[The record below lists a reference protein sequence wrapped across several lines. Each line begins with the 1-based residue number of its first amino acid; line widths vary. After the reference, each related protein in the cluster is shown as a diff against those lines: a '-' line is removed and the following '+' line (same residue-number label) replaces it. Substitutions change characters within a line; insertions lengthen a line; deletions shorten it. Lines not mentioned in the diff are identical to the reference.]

1 VSLETID
8 QLLLDWRSKLDLSSQ
23 NILDLQNFA
32 TYQRLAGE
40 AGFPPPRLSGHT
52 ATQVQ
57 PALEAMNGL
66 FQHFELL
73 AQTLNQAQTLRQ
85 QMGSKRGQDEK
96 VAEIIQLLTGDSIAL
111 PLVQIPLAQR
121 SLLSASQDSDRMK
134 PIDLMMAMVKSFET
148 ARDVVLAVDRAWT
161 TLEPKLTQS
170 FQQIQAIQNQAQSYG
185 LAQFAPLTQAAQSL
199 TALHDRVA
207 SDPLG
212 VADEF
217 ETTIAPLIAQAQSNL
232 AQIHQQQQQIKAGIA
247 QAGDQM
253 RQLEIQHQQA
263 VSQYQMAA
271 EKIQGGSLAAPLDP
285 ATIAALAE
293 WQQTLAAKLAAG
305 MVQPLVVGLQN
316 WQAKFEAAR
325 SVTEGA
331 IAMATAALDRRE
343 ELRGR
348 LSALQAKAQARGR
361 IEDPELVDLA
371 GQSQAI
377 LFSRPSDLDR
387 ANQILI
393 QYDRRLNELIRASS
407 G

>member
-8 QLLLDWRSKLDLSSQ
+8 QLLLDWRRKLDCSSQ
-23 NILDLQNFA
+23 NILDLQNCP

-40 AGFPPPRLSGHT
+40 AGFPSPRLSGHT
-52 ATQVQ
+52 AAQVE

-85 QMGSKRGQDEK
+85 QIGNKRGQDEK
-96 VAEIIQLLTGDSIAL
+96 VAEIIQLLTGESIAL
-111 PLVQIPLAQR
+111 PLVEIPLAQR
-121 SLLSASQDSDRMK
+121 SLLSASQDRDCIK
-134 PIDLMMAMVKSFET
+134 PIDLMMVMVKSFET

-170 FQQIQAIQNQAQSYG
+170 FQQIQVIQDQAQSCG
-185 LAQFAPLTQAAQSL
+185 LAQLVQLTEAEQALAG
-199 TALHDRVA
+199 LHDRVA
-207 SDPLG
+207 GDPLG

-217 ETTIAPLIAQAQSNL
+217 ETTIAPLMAQAQSNL
-232 AQIHQQQQQIKAGIA
+232 AQTRQQQQQIHAGIT

-263 VSQYQMAA
+263 VSQYQIAC
-271 EKIQGGSLAAPLDP
+271 EKIQGCSLAAPLDP

-293 WQQTLAAKLAAG
+293 WQQTLAEKLAAG

-316 WQAKFEAAR
+316 WQAKFEVAR

-331 IAMATAALDRRE
+331 IVAATAALDRRA

>member
-1 VSLETID
+1 VSLATIE
-8 QLLLDWRSKLDLSSQ
+8 QLLLDWRDKLDLSSQ

-40 AGFPPPRLSGHT
+40 AGFPPARLSGDT
-52 ATQVQ
+52 AAQVQ
-57 PALEAMNGL
+57 PALDAMNGL

-73 AQTLNQAQTLRQ
+73 AETLNQAQTLRSQ
-85 QMGSKRGQDEK
+85 IGSKRGQDEK
-96 VAEIIQLLTGDSIAL
+96 VAEIIQLLTGESIVL
-111 PLVQIPLAQR
+111 PLVAIPLAQR
-121 SLLSASQDSDRMK
+121 SLLSASQDSNCIK

-148 ARDVVLAVDRAWT
+148 ARDVVLAVDRAWA

-170 FQQIQAIQNQAQSYG
+170 FQQIQAIQDQAQSCG
-185 LAQFAPLTQAAQSL
+185 LVRFEQLTQAAQSL

-217 ETTIAPLIAQAQSNL
+217 ETTIAPLIATAQVSL
-232 AQIHQQQQQIKAGIA
+232 AQVRQQQQQIHAGIA

-263 VSQYQMAA
+263 LSQYQAA
-271 EKIQGGSLAAPLDP
+271 SEKIQDCNLSAPLAP
-285 ATIAALAE
+285 ETIAALTE
-293 WQQTLAAKLAAG
+293 WQQTLAQKLAAG

-316 WQAKFEAAR
+316 WQAKFEVAR
-325 SVTEGA
+325 SVTEAA
-331 IAMATAALDRRE
+331 IAAATQVLNQRE

-371 GQSQAI
+371 AQSQAI
-377 LFSRPSDLDR
+377 LFSRPSDLVR
-387 ANQILI
+387 ANDCLI

>member
-1 VSLETID
+1 MSLETIE

-52 ATQVQ
+52 AAQVQ

-96 VAEIIQLLTGDSIAL
+96 VAEIIQLLTGESIVL
-111 PLVQIPLAQR
+111 PLVEIPLAQR
-121 SLLSASQDSDRMK
+121 SLLTASQDSDRIK

-170 FQQIQAIQNQAQSYG
+170 FQQIQAIQHQAQSCG
-185 LAQFAPLTQAAQSL
+185 LVRFEQLTQAEQSL
-199 TALHDRVA
+199 TALHDRVS

-232 AQIHQQQQQIKAGIA
+232 AQIHQQQQQIHAGIA

-263 VSQYQMAA
+263 LSQYQAA
-271 EKIQGGSLAAPLDP
+271 HAKVSGHSLQAPLAP
-285 ATIAALAE
+285 ETIVALDE

-331 IAMATAALDRRE
+331 IVAATEALNRRE

-348 LSALQAKAQARGR
+348 LSAFQAKAQARGR
-361 IEDPELVDLA
+361 IEDAELVDLA
-371 GQSQAI
+371 AQSQAI
-377 LFSRPSDLDR
+377 LFSRPSDLAR
-387 ANQILI
+387 ANDCLI
-393 QYDRRLNELIRASS
+393 QYDRRLNELIRAS
-407 G
+407 

>member
-1 VSLETID
+1 VSLETIE
-8 QLLLDWRSKLDLSSQ
+8 QLLLDWRSKLDRSSQ
-23 NILDLQNFA
+23 NILDLQNLA

-40 AGFPPPRLSGHT
+40 SGFPPPRLSGHT
-52 ATQVQ
+52 AAQVP

-73 AQTLNQAQTLRQ
+73 AQTLNQAQSLRQ
-85 QMGSKRGQDEK
+85 HLGSKRGQDEK
-96 VAEIIQLLTGDSIAL
+96 VAEIIQLLTGESIVL
-111 PLVQIPLAQR
+111 PLVEIPLAQR
-121 SLLSASQDSDRMK
+121 SLLSASQDSNRIK

-170 FQQIQAIQNQAQSYG
+170 FQQIQAIQHQAQSCG
-185 LAQFAPLTQAAQSL
+185 LVRFEQLTQAEQSL

-217 ETTIAPLIAQAQSNL
+217 ETTIAPLIAQAQASL
-232 AQIHQQQQQIKAGIA
+232 GQVRQQQQQIHAGIA

-263 VSQYQMAA
+263 LTQYQAA
-271 EKIQGGSLAAPLDP
+271 SEKIQDGNLSAPLAP
-285 ATIAALAE
+285 ETIAALTE
-293 WQQTLAAKLAAG
+293 WQQILAQKLASG

-331 IAMATAALDRRE
+331 IAAATEALNRRE

-361 IEDPELVDLA
+361 IEDAELVDLA
-371 GQSQAI
+371 AQSQAI
-377 LFSRPSDLDR
+377 LFGRPSDLVR
-387 ANQILI
+387 ANDCLI
-393 QYDRRLNELIRASS
+393 QYDRRLNELIRAS
-407 G
+407 